1 MYPIWKCIETLTS
14 LFGVKKKNLTIIY
27 QTKMPP
33 KSVKKRKTPT
43 EAELLQ
49 RKQRRLESLA
59 KARAAKKA
67 KRDAEKKVEQKVA
80 EAEKT
85 DYAHFN
91 ESPPSAPAE
100 YKINLRSYR
109 VGAVPAYK

>member
-1 MYPIWKCIETLTS
+1 MPTKKPIQK
-14 LFGVKKKNLTIIY
+14 
-27 QTKMPP
+27 
-33 KSVKKRKTPT
+33 KKRKTPT
-43 EAELLQ
+43 EEELLQ

-91 ESPPSAPAE
+91 ASPPSAPAE

-109 VGAVPAYK
+109 VSAVPAHN